1 MHKIRDD
8 IRNLTDDVKSWFTWV
23 GVIFAISLI
32 VFLKDIA
39 ILMQTNLLFYNIT
52 NQELELELW
61 RVIFFIIALMALVI
75 SVILAFYAYS
85 GTNNANILFNT
96 LMRTI
101 MGIVI
106 IFVLEVFYVHNAWFV
121 NVIFSR

>member
-39 ILMQTNLLFYNIT
+39 ILMQTNLLFYNIA
-52 NQELELELW
+52 NQELELW
-61 RVIFFIIALMALVI
+61 RVIFFIITLMALVI